1 MSLIDLELLHDLATC
16 VAWIGRVDP
25 WTELKSFDDN
35 EIEKVTGDEDGP
47 NPSSIRAEL
56 PLSINKINEI
66 WNEPFDHI
74 CPGSHSE
81 ERFFA
86 DGDNGGNRVVY
97 LQEFLKKVLPGV
109 YWKIRATGHAAL
121 NH

>member
-1 MSLIDLELLHDLATC
+1 M
-16 VAWIGRVDP
+16 
-25 WTELKSFDDN
+25 KSFDDN

-56 PLSINKINEI
+56 PLSIDRINEI

-109 YWKIRATGHAAL
+109 YWKIRATGLPAVFSGKDSGLFEEHEEMTML
-121 NH
+121 GWYKNTGVV